1 MMILFERKYAINIFN
16 TDLTGRLSP
25 GALFSFFE
33 DLAARHAA
41 ELGWGRD
48 DLMASGG
55 YFWALSRMIV
65 KIDRLPGAW
74 EEVTLRTWPRGT
86 EAIFALRDLEM
97 YDDAGKRI
105 AGASS
110 SWVIVDY
117 NTRKAQRPDKALSG
131 LNKNF
136 PQVRAT
142 ETNARKV
149 PLLPAGEHTLTKLKV
164 KLDDID
170 VNRHVNNARYV
181 HWAVNCYDPEFIS
194 LHTPDTI
201 EVNYLLEGHQGEMI
215 NILTATSDGQETA
228 FIHSV
233 TRESDGTELCR
244 LRMSW
249 KENGQ

>member
-1 MMILFERKYAINIFN
+1 MILFERKYPVNIFN

-33 DLAARHAA
+33 DLAGRHAS

-48 DLMASGG
+48 DLMTSGG

-65 KIDRLPGAW
+65 KIERLPKTW
-74 EEVTLRTWPRGT
+74 DEVTLRTWPRGT
-86 EAIFALRDLEM
+86 ESIFALRDLEM
-97 YDDAGKRI
+97 YDNEGRKI

-117 NTRKAQRPDKALSG
+117 QTRKAQRPDRALSN
-131 LNKNF
+131 LSYPF
-136 PQVRAT
+136 PGNRAT

-149 PLLPAGEHTLTKLKV
+149 PPLPEGRHTLTRLKV
-164 KLDDID
+164 KIDDID
-170 VNRHVNNARYV
+170 INRHVNNARYV
-181 HWAVNCYDPEFIS
+181 HWAVNCYDTQYIS
-194 LHTPDTI
+194 SHTPDTI
-201 EVNYLLEGHQGEMI
+201 EVNYLLEGHQDEML
-215 NILTATSDGQETA
+215 NILTAACNGHENE

-233 TRESDGTELCR
+233 IRESDTTELCR

>member
-1 MMILFERKYAINIFN
+1 MILFERKYPVNIFN

-25 GALFSFFE
+25 GALFNFFE
-33 DLAARHAA
+33 DLAGRHAA

-48 DLMASGG
+48 DLMTGG

-65 KIDRLPGAW
+65 KVERLPMAW
-74 EEVTLRTWPRGT
+74 DEVLLRTWPRGT
-86 EAIFALRDLEM
+86 DSIFALRDIEM
-97 YDDAGKRI
+97 YDDTGKRI

-117 NTRKAQRPDKALSG
+117 NTRKAQRPDKALST
-131 LNKNF
+131 LNLQF
-136 PQVRAT
+136 PEARALD
-142 ETNARKV
+142 TNARKV
-149 PLLPAGEHTLTKLKV
+149 PSLPAGDHRLTRVRV
-164 KLDDID
+164 KIDDID

-181 HWAVNCYDPEFIS
+181 YWAVNCYDPEFIS
-194 LHTPDTI
+194 MHTPETI

-215 NILTATSDGQETA
+215 NILTSGCDGMEND

-249 KENGQ
+249 KENVQ

>member
-1 MMILFERKYAINIFN
+1 MILFERKYPVNVFN

-33 DLAARHAA
+33 DLAGRHAA

-48 DLMASGG
+48 DLMESGG

-65 KIDRLPGAW
+65 KIERLPKAW
-74 EEVTLRTWPRGT
+74 DEVTLRTWPRGT
-86 EAIFALRDLEM
+86 ETIFALRDMEM
-97 YDDAGKRI
+97 YDDAGKKI

-117 NTRKAQRPDKALSG
+117 ATRKAQRPDKALSTMN
-131 LNKNF
+131 LRF
-136 PQVRAT
+136 PGARALD
-142 ETNARKV
+142 TNARKV
-149 PLLPAGEHTLTKLKV
+149 PPLPAGDHRLTRLRV

-194 LHTPDTI
+194 LHTPDAI
-201 EVNYLLEGHQGEMI
+201 EVNYLLEGHHDEMI
-215 NILTATSDGQETA
+215 NILTAGCNGAKDE

-233 TRESDGTELCR
+233 IREGDGTELCR

>member
-1 MMILFERKYAINIFN
+1 MILYERKYPVNIFN
-16 TDLTGRLSP
+16 TDLNGRLSP

-33 DLAARHAA
+33 DLAGRHAA

-65 KIDRLPGAW
+65 KIEHLPKVW
-74 EEVTLRTWPRGT
+74 DEVTLRTWPRGT
-86 EAIFALRDLEM
+86 ESIFALRDLEM
-97 YDDAGKRI
+97 YDESGTKI
-105 AGASS
+105 VGASS

-117 NTRKAQRPDKALSG
+117 STRKAQRPDKALST
-131 LNKNF
+131 LNLDF
-136 PQVRAT
+136 PEQRAT
-142 ETNARKV
+142 GTNARKV
-149 PLLPAGEHTLTKLKV
+149 PPLPAGDHRLTRLKV
-164 KLDDID
+164 KIDDID

-201 EVNYLLEGHQGEMI
+201 EANYLLEGHHDEMI
-215 NILTATSDGQETA
+215 NILTAPCEGEENA
-228 FIHSV
+228 YIHSV
-233 TRESDGTELCR
+233 TRESDGAELCR

-249 KENGQ
+249 KENRQ